1 MSCRT
6 SGDRTAKQRYL
17 IGQKCIVDVP
27 IKDPVDDFK
36 SVQECIKQ
44 EPFYEIITAGPELR
58 LSETQIGSNVKAI
71 DVRITPVGTA
81 GTYTTPAKI
90 TVNEIGQVLSIIPAP
105 PQGPFTLIAV
115 DGFGDIDIPTPYS
128 VFSIG
133 GDKRSWSGRWT
144 TKESF
149 EGPIKLSFRMDL
161 NARPISIAD
170 TPVNP
175 VARSISNATASV
187 NASMSMSASFVGLTQ
202 FRSVRDKTF
211 LPLFESGFY
220 FESRDSF
227 GVLDASI
234 RPPTLKKMGTWNS
247 SDIFTVV
254 FTGKECIYYQNG
266 KKLLDVAS
274 AIRVPLYPAGAFY
287 SINNAVQS
295 VSSISID
302 NLVALPY
309 PFTNVQTIMKT
320 TTGGAIKLKDRLI
333 VLAKLLLTTTVDG
346 NISVWGYVDA
356 DVPLTL
362 GISIKSVPT
371 ERGRRRGRSCDSS
384 SSSSS
389 SSSDSSDSDHKK
401 KHHRR
406 SSSSDS
412 DHDKEHPHRISLT
425 CDKQGTIFYGTP
437 HHIPPKTYLIT
448 LTAKAACAA
457 SVTESRLMALG
468 NVA

>member
-1 MSCRT
+1 
-6 SGDRTAKQRYL
+6 
-17 IGQKCIVDVP
+17 
-27 IKDPVDDFK
+27 
-36 SVQECIKQ
+36 
-44 EPFYEIITAGPELR
+44 
-58 LSETQIGSNVKAI
+58 
-71 DVRITPVGTA
+71 
-81 GTYTTPAKI
+81 
-90 TVNEIGQVLSIIPAP
+90 
-105 PQGPFTLIAV
+105 
-115 DGFGDIDIPTPYS
+115 
-128 VFSIG
+128 
-133 GDKRSWSGRWT
+133 
-144 TKESF
+144 
-149 EGPIKLSFRMDL
+149 
-161 NARPISIAD
+161 
-170 TPVNP
+170 
-175 VARSISNATASV
+175 
-187 NASMSMSASFVGLTQ
+187 MSASFVGLTQ

-406 SSSSDS
+406 SSSSSSDSDHKKKHHRRSSSSDSSDSDHKKKHHRRSSSSDS